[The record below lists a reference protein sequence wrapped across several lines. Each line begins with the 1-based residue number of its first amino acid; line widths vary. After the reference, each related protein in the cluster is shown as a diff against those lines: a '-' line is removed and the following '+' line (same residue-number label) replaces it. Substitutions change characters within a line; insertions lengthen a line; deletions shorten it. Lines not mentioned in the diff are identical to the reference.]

1 MRLERCLAIL
11 LLVALATVPAALAHS
26 GDDDHSL
33 DSRDLERGFSYKYW
47 FEEAGTLEYACTY
60 HPDEMSGRFLIREG
74 APSDGVFVDLRD
86 TRLVHN
92 DTAMLFLELEV
103 APDAYVEFVNHD
115 QDVHRIAQTRFTPV
129 GAEES
134 SSASLPLA
142 LAAGVLG
149 LVLFLGR
156 RPGAP

>member
-11 LLVALATVPAALAHS
+11 LLAALATVPAALAHGS
-26 GDDDHSL
+26 EEDHSL
-33 DSRDLERGFSYKYW
+33 DSRDLQRGFSYKYW

-60 HPDEMSGRFLIREG
+60 HPDEMSGRFIIRDGASSEG
-74 APSDGVFVDLRD
+74 VSIDLQD

-92 DTAMLFLELEV
+92 GTATLFLELEV

-115 QDVHRIAQTRFTPV
+115 QEVHRIAQTRFTPV
-129 GAEES
+129 TAEES
-134 SSASLPLA
+134 PSSPLVLV

-149 LVLFLGR
+149 LACLGR
-156 RPGAP
+156 RRDTR